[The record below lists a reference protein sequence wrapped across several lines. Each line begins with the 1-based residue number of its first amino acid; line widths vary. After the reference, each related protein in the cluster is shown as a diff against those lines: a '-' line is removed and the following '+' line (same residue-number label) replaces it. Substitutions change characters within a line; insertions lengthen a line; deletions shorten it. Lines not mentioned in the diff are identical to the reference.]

1 VLLFLSLRSLVTEY
15 WRVEV
20 MQSAE
25 CNAMTVH
32 PKMSGMYMCCT
43 DVVVV
48 GMLKERRT

>member
-1 VLLFLSLRSLVTEY
+1 MLFLSLRSLVTEY

-20 MQSAE
+20 VQLAE